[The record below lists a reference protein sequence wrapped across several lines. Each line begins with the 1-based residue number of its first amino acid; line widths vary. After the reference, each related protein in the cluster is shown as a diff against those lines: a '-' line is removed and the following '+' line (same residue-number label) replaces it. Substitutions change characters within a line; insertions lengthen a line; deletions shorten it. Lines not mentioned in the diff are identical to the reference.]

1 MATTTASLEA
11 MRPTPRAR
19 GSGIVLL
26 ILATLIFVLFAWP
39 LDAGLTARFGLN
51 LSIGGVTP
59 QVQLPDLVLPARL
72 TITLFAVLAALL
84 GGWQLL
90 RGFRQASLALG
101 VVILLF
107 VLAFLTWATA
117 GKSLN
122 LTGMLQS
129 SLLRAIPIV
138 LGALSGILCER
149 SGVINIAI
157 EGMML
162 SGAFIGAFIG
172 SAAHNS
178 WVGMLAA
185 ILLGALLAAVHAVL
199 SIKYKVDQII
209 SGTVINIFAAGA
221 TSFLSSRILQE
232 HQELNNPAIFPPI
245 PIPGLA
251 QVPLIGPVF
260 FANTIIVYMTL
271 ALIVIIHVMLFY
283 TRWGLRTRAV
293 GEHPRAADTLGI
305 NVFRVRYINV
315 ILGGMVAGLG
325 GAYFTLGSV
334 GPFDELMTAGRGF
347 IGLAAMIFGKWTPFG
362 AFGSSLIFG
371 FADSLQTKLQILGT
385 PIPSEFLLM
394 APYLATILAVA
405 GLVGRAVPPAA
416 DGQPY
421 EREGEVRPR
430 PRRKAATADPDPQ
443 QPEQNS

>member
-19 GSGIVLL
+19 GSGTVLL

-271 ALIVIIHVMLFY
+271 ALIARLLGRELAL
-283 TRWGLRTRAV
+283 T
-293 GEHPRAADTLGI
+293 AARNMEYVWREDPGDD
-305 NVFRVRYINV
+305 
-315 ILGGMVAGLG
+315 
-325 GAYFTLGSV
+325 
-334 GPFDELMTAGRGF
+334 PFA
-347 IGLAAMIFGKWTPFG
+347 
-362 AFGSSLIFG
+362 
-371 FADSLQTKLQILGT
+371 
-385 PIPSEFLLM
+385 
-394 APYLATILAVA
+394 
-405 GLVGRAVPPAA
+405 
-416 DGQPY
+416 
-421 EREGEVRPR
+421 
-430 PRRKAATADPDPQ
+430 
-443 QPEQNS
+443 